1 MSFAI
6 TVRCFAPLDTSASI
20 SRCGHLTPIK
30 PPIITV
36 APSGTRSA
44 AAAHVRLF
52 LTRDLFVTVGDCG
65 CLRLCAVLHSG
76 LDSLAGFA
84 NVYVFI
90 EAIIGHQAVQR
101 AFIKAIF
108 FQLRCILVFPED
120 FADVLYSLK
129 GSEDRERPVN
139 RPVWDLSS
147 LDSMLS
153 SNLSQRTVL
162 RRLGPIK
169 HDRLADMCDFKL
181 SHRIRQARPTG
192 LRLLGRRSL
201 WIARDHSR
209 CSAVSSHT
217 VEPANALRRIG
228 NSSP

>member
-1 MSFAI
+1 MFRSSRHKRVDKPVWTPNTHKTANHHGGSIWDQVSSRSTCQTIPHPRPFRNCWRLWLSTAMRCSSFRLGF
-6 TVRCFAPLDTSASI
+6 VSGFCKR
-20 SRCGHLTPIK
+20 IK
-30 PPIITV
+30 
-36 APSGTRSA
+36 
-44 AAAHVRLF
+44 
-52 LTRDLFVTVGDCG
+52 D
-65 CLRLCAVLHSG
+65 AVL
-76 LDSLAGFA
+76 LD
-84 NVYVFI
+84 VFI

-162 RRLGPIK
+162 RRL
-169 HDRLADMCDFKL
+169 DQL
-181 SHRIRQARPTG
+181 ST
-192 LRLLGRRSL
+192 
-201 WIARDHSR
+201 
-209 CSAVSSHT
+209 T
-217 VEPANALRRIG
+217 V
-228 NSSP
+228 

>member
-1 MSFAI
+1 MRCSSFRLGF
-6 TVRCFAPLDTSASI
+6 VSGFCKR
-20 SRCGHLTPIK
+20 IK
-30 PPIITV
+30 
-36 APSGTRSA
+36 
-44 AAAHVRLF
+44 
-52 LTRDLFVTVGDCG
+52 D
-65 CLRLCAVLHSG
+65 AVL
-76 LDSLAGFA
+76 LD
-84 NVYVFI
+84 VFI

-162 RRLGPIK
+162 RRL
-169 HDRLADMCDFKL
+169 DQL
-181 SHRIRQARPTG
+181 ST
-192 LRLLGRRSL
+192 
-201 WIARDHSR
+201 
-209 CSAVSSHT
+209 T
-217 VEPANALRRIG
+217 V
-228 NSSP
+228 

>member
-1 MSFAI
+1 MFRSSRHKRVDKPVWTPNTHKTANHHGG
-6 TVRCFAPLDTSASI
+6 SI
-20 SRCGHLTPIK
+20 WDQVSSRSTCQTIPHP
-30 PPIITV
+30 
-36 APSGTRSA
+36 
-44 AAAHVRLF
+44 
-52 LTRDLFVTVGDCG
+52 RDLFVTVGDCG

-162 RRLGPIK
+162 RRL
-169 HDRLADMCDFKL
+169 DQL
-181 SHRIRQARPTG
+181 ST
-192 LRLLGRRSL
+192 
-201 WIARDHSR
+201 
-209 CSAVSSHT
+209 T
-217 VEPANALRRIG
+217 V
-228 NSSP
+228 